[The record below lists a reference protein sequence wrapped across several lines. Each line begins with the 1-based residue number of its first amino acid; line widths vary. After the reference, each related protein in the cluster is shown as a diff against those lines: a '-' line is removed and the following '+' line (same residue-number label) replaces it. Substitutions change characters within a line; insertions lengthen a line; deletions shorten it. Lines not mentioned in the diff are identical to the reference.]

1 MGTFNLNFNGRVVE
15 MGEKLRL
22 VLCFVILPALALAQQ
37 KPDDVWLR
45 QVEGRQQKPEDVWLR
60 QVEGRQKKPEDD
72 IWLRQVEGR
81 NAKNAPIAPA
91 PLSPNP
97 MTGRQD
103 NGFRK
108 PAGRQGCI
116 DEAICTKCAEL
127 TGSTGSGGYEECCA
141 DVSGAFGWCEKIVNT
156 PARQGCINEDIC
168 SKCVEITGGGDL
180 GKEECCTDTPSGTFR
195 TCEQL
200 VNAPARQNPVLP
212 HGLFP
217 TPSPVERGHVTP
229 EMKNGDGFRGDGF
242 RGDNGFRG
250 DDPFRLKGK
259 QGCLDEGICQA
270 CVDITGGG
278 DLGKEECCTDTPSG
292 TFRTCEQLVNAT
304 QARQDDFRKQSGLR
318 QGNGRG
324 GPCQNRKCP

>member
-45 QVEGRQQKPEDVWLR
+45 QVEGRQQKPDDVWLR
-60 QVEGRQKKPEDD
+60 QVEGRQQKPEDD

-127 TGSTGSGGYEECCA
+127 TGSTDSGGYEECCA

-217 TPSPVERGHVTP
+217 TPSPIARDHVTP
-229 EMKNGDGFRGDGF
+229 DMTRQDDPFRLKNDGFRGDGF

-259 QGCLDEGICQA
+259 QGCLDES
-270 CVDITGGG
+270 
-278 DLGKEECCTDTPSG
+278 KEEACSQEICMQLWRLQDCCADVAG
-292 TFRTCEQLVNAT
+292 IYGECLKLIYN
-304 QARQDDFRKQSGLR
+304 GGR
-318 QGNGRG
+318 QGMSQTTAANVKKVTLI
-324 GPCQNRKCP
+324 NL